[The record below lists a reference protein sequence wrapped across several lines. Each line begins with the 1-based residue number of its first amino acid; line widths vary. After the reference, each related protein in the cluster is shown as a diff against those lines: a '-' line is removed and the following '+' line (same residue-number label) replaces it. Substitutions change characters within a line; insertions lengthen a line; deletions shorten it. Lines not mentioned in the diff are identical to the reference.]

1 MITPGFIA
9 IWFAWLMAGGS
20 PGPATMGIA
29 GTAMNEGRTAG
40 LAFAL
45 GICAGSAA
53 WGIAAALGLSA
64 VMLANVW
71 LFEVI
76 RYVGVAYLGWLALK
90 ALKRA
95 MTSDDEVALGKP
107 VTGTLPTIFTKGA
120 AIHLTNPKAIL
131 SWGSIY
137 AIVAPSD
144 ASLPML
150 LGYFGML
157 YAGSLLIFIGYAFLF
172 SSARMVRTY
181 RRARRWFDFAF
192 AGFFG
197 VASYKILTV
206 RLS

>member
-107 VTGTLPTIFTKGA
+107 VTGTLPTIFAKGA

-150 LGYFGML
+150 LGYFAML

>member
-1 MITPGFIA
+1 MITSGFVA

-64 VMLANVW
+64 IMLANVW
-71 LFEVI
+71 VFEVI
-76 RYVGVAYLGWLALK
+76 RYIGVAYLGWLAFK
-90 ALKRA
+90 ALRRA
-95 MTSDDEVALGKP
+95 LSSDEVGLGKP
-107 VTGTLPTIFTKGA
+107 VTGPLGTIFAKGA

-144 ASLPML
+144 ASLAML
-150 LGYFGML
+150 LGYFAML
-157 YAGSLLIFIGYAFLF
+157 YAGSLMVFIGYAFLF
-172 SSARMVRTY
+172 SSARMVNVY
-181 RRARRWFDFAF
+181 RSARRWFDFAF

-197 VASYKILTV
+197 VASYKIFTV